1 MEVANPFAMPQVLDG
16 DLTGEV
22 HDGAAFRAGWVVR
35 VLDRP
40 GKFTADAVEILPAG
54 SCLNAGRR
62 FRTGRR

>member
-22 HDGAAFRAGWVVR
+22 HDAAAFRAGRVVR

-40 GKFTADAVEILPAG
+40 GKFTADAVEMPAA